1 MSNSNDSPEWTQV
14 TRKSRKSNKHSK
26 SKSSSHINSR
36 SVGPQTENLR
46 DPSELEK
53 DYKHYRSHWEA
64 GVPCSQL
71 REFIK
76 AKAANLKDTNRAVNF
91 GTGSFDPPTEG
102 VDPKRAAFQQ
112 LAAFEIV
119 VEELEE
125 ISGNKIETFFQD
137 PVFNESDKKFLT
149 NHGHTVV
156 EDPAGCELVNPNTFF
171 FGVHLYKPVYNVALA
186 KHLPVLFIG
195 TGWAAWDDMFAAEG
209 VENME
214 RMHKSYEICDFPQNE
229 ARADFD
235 PSFST
240 TVIYWKPLSE
250 EETEEEKGKGKERE
264 KEIVDDKEVV
274 EKKSEKKEDEDE
286 DEDELSKKLESTTI
300 S

>member
-1 MSNSNDSPEWTQV
+1 
-14 TRKSRKSNKHSK
+14 
-26 SKSSSHINSR
+26 
-36 SVGPQTENLR
+36 VGPQTENLR

-119 VEELEE
+119 VEELGLFYLSLIHDNTNLYAEE

-195 TGWAAWDDMFAAEG
+195 TGWAAWDE
-209 VENME
+209 
-214 RMHKSYEICDFPQNE
+214 
-229 ARADFD
+229 
-235 PSFST
+235 
-240 TVIYWKPLSE
+240 
-250 EETEEEKGKGKERE
+250 
-264 KEIVDDKEVV
+264 
-274 EKKSEKKEDEDE
+274 
-286 DEDELSKKLESTTI
+286 
-300 S
+300 

>member
-1 MSNSNDSPEWTQV
+1 
-14 TRKSRKSNKHSK
+14 
-26 SKSSSHINSR
+26 
-36 SVGPQTENLR
+36 
-46 DPSELEK
+46 
-53 DYKHYRSHWEA
+53 
-64 GVPCSQL
+64 
-71 REFIK
+71 
-76 AKAANLKDTNRAVNF
+76 
-91 GTGSFDPPTEG
+91 
-102 VDPKRAAFQQ
+102 
-112 LAAFEIV
+112 
-119 VEELEE
+119 
-125 ISGNKIETFFQD
+125 
-137 PVFNESDKKFLT
+137 
-149 NHGHTVV
+149 
-156 EDPAGCELVNPNTFF
+156 
-171 FGVHLYKPVYNVALA
+171 
-186 KHLPVLFIG
+186 
-195 TGWAAWDDMFAAEG
+195 MFAAEG

>member
-1 MSNSNDSPEWTQV
+1 MSSSNDQDWTQV

-26 SKSSSHINSR
+26 SKSSSHINSL
-36 SVGPQTENLR
+36 SMGPRTENLR

-53 DYKHYRSHWEA
+53 DYKYYRSHWEA
-64 GVPCSQL
+64 GVPCSEL

-76 AKAANLKDTNRAVNF
+76 DKAANLKDINRAVNF
-91 GTGSFDPPTEG
+91 GTGSFDPHTDG
-102 VDPKRAAFQQ
+102 VDSKKAAFLQ
-112 LAAFEIV
+112 LAAFEIII
-119 VEELEE
+119 EELEE
-125 ISGNKIETFFQD
+125 IHGNKIETFFQD
-137 PVFNESDKKFLT
+137 PVFSESDKKLLS

-195 TGWAAWDDMFAAEG
+195 TGWAAWDDMFATEG

-214 RMHKSYEICDFPQNE
+214 RMHKSYEMREFPHNV
-229 ARADFD
+229 ARTDFD

-250 EETEEEKGKGKERE
+250 EEEETKEEKGKGKE
-264 KEIVDDKEVV
+264 KEIVDVEEDV
-274 EKKSEKKEDEDE
+274 EKKDEKKEDEDE
-286 DEDELSKKLESTTI
+286 DDLSKKLESTTI

>member
-1 MSNSNDSPEWTQV
+1 MSNSNDSQEWIQV

-53 DYKHYRSHWEA
+53 DYNHYRSRWET

-76 AKAANLKDTNRAVNF
+76 TKAANLKDINRAVNF
-91 GTGSFDPPTEG
+91 GTGSFDSDTEG

-119 VEELEE
+119 IEELEK
-125 ISGNKIETFFQD
+125 INGNKIETFFQD
-137 PVFNESDKKFLT
+137 PVFNDSDKKFLS
-149 NHGHTVV
+149 NHGHIVV

-195 TGWAAWDDMFAAEG
+195 TGWAAWDDMFATEG

-229 ARADFD
+229 LRSDFD

-250 EETEEEKGKGKERE
+250 ETGEEKGKGKE
-264 KEIVDDKEVV
+264 KEVMDDKEVV
-274 EKKSEKKEDEDE
+274 EKKDEKKEDEDE
-286 DEDELSKKLESTTI
+286 NDLSKKLESTTI